1 MCLFTILKLKVK
13 DIVEGNVD
21 LDEVD
26 KQIDDQ
32 ERLEKLKEEVK
43 LKEKEEALKKGR
55 PGKGNHRGYKRFCRS
70 CFTEYLIEIEKCTHC
85 NKDTITEEVSSRMFL
100 KVVRNEL
107 MS

>member
-43 LKEKEEALKKGR
+43 LKE
-55 PGKGNHRGYKRFCRS
+55 
-70 CFTEYLIEIEKCTHC
+70 
-85 NKDTITEEVSSRMFL
+85 
-100 KVVRNEL
+100 
-107 MS
+107 